1 MDSPSLLRP
10 QLRLTSCGERVA
22 FCCFFQLGWACA
34 GGQENKLSSG
44 WLTLRVKGRLFWSS
58 VCVSLL
64 FSLSPPLC
72 AAEIS
77 FRLTLLSSLA
87 HSCCVMLGAGCPG
100 LRGQP
105 RMFEVWCGQAGLEA
119 SLFRDSLL
127 SCPACFASWGLGL
140 LAWQAPRS
148 LTSSLPGS
156 TG

>member
-10 QLRLTSCGERVA
+10 QLRPTSCGERVA
-22 FCCFFQLGWACA
+22 FCCVLVGMGMC
-34 GGQENKLSSG
+34 GRENKLSSG
-44 WLTLRVKGRLFWSS
+44 WLTLRVKRRLFWSS
-58 VCVSLL
+58 VCVSLCY
-64 FSLSPPLC
+64 SLSPPPC

-100 LRGQP
+100 LQGQP

-127 SCPACFASWGLGL
+127 SCPACFASWALGL

-156 TG
+156 MG